1 MLEWAVCTSEKRN
14 VYAVEKIHPCAEA
27 GPSRGGGVEMCG
39 RGPVV
44 KELNVKNWALLRMA
58 VIAGSCMTLGTLV
71 GCQSTGGDGSWD
83 PAASTADDKVIP
95 SERAAKPAP
104 AAETKPAKMESK
116 PAAVSSGRTACSGPG
131 SVRMAFPTGNEAT
144 SAVLLE
150 RTTPAEVVVGQQVEY
165 KLCVCNL
172 TSMKLTGV
180 VVTDECLDNFKIS
193 ESSPGGT
200 MRGTAT
206 SWNLGDLAA
215 GECKVITVRG
225 TALKA
230 GTFTSCADVKY
241 NSLLCTTTNVVQPAI
256 AITKQMTPESTLN
269 CGSISATF
277 EVKNT
282 GTGTASNVRITDAL
296 PAGLT
301 TENGATSLDIP
312 VGNLA
317 AGQTATKTVALKA
330 AKTGRYENNAK
341 AMADGGLTANSNT
354 VATVVK
360 QAVLAVDCKAG
371 GNVYIGRDASFEVT
385 VRNTGDAACD
395 NVSLNLSGA
404 PVANPVVAI
413 GTLAPGASK
422 TITVAV
428 KGGNAGAVNL
438 NASASCP
445 CAAPAQTS
453 CTLNVIGV
461 PDIGTSIS
469 DDDGVVTVGGN
480 HVYTYTVVN
489 QGQVDLTGVTMTAT
503 LDEGSDFVATSWSP
517 APTANGKV
525 LTFNVGTVKV
535 GERKTFTITIKGTAE
550 GERGIDTLTKCN
562 ELKRTVNNDEQVTY
576 IK

>member
-1 MLEWAVCTSEKRN
+1 M
-14 VYAVEKIHPCAEA
+14 
-27 GPSRGGGVEMCG
+27 
-39 RGPVV
+39 
-44 KELNVKNWALLRMA
+44 KNWALLKMA

-71 GCQSTGGDGSWD
+71 GCQQTGDGSSFD
-83 PAASTADDKVIP
+83 PGASTADDKVIP
-95 SERAAKPAP
+95 SERAAAPAP

-116 PAAVSSGRTACSGPG
+116 PAATSSGRTACSGPG

-144 SAVLLE
+144 SAILLE
-150 RTTPAEVVVGQQVEY
+150 RTTPSEVVVGQSVEY
-165 KLCVCNL
+165 KICVCNL

-180 VVTDECLDNFKIS
+180 VVSDECLDNFKIT

-200 MRGTAT
+200 LRGTVT
-206 SWNLGDLAA
+206 SWNLGDLAPN
-215 GECKVITVRG
+215 ECKTITVRG

-269 CGSISATF
+269 CGTISATF

-301 TENGATSLDIP
+301 TDAGASSLDIP

-317 AGQTATKTVALKA
+317 AGQTATKTVTLKA

-341 AMADGGLTANSNT
+341 AVADGGLTANSNT

-360 QAVLAVDCKAG
+360 QAVLAVDCKPG

-413 GTLAPGASK
+413 GNLAAGASK
-422 TITVAV
+422 TVTVMV

-438 NASASCP
+438 TAAASCP
-445 CAAPAQTS
+445 CAAPAQTACS
-453 CTLNVIGV
+453 LNVIGV
-461 PDIGTSIS
+461 PDIGTSIA
-469 DDDGVVTVGGN
+469 DDDGVVTVGNN
-480 HVYTYTVVN
+480 HTYTYTVVN
-489 QGQVDLTGVTMTAT
+489 QGQVDLTGVTVTAT
-503 LDEGSDFVATSWSP
+503 LDDGSDFISSNWSP
-517 APTANGKV
+517 APTVAGKV

-535 GERKTFTITIKGTAE
+535 GERKTFNIVIKGLTE
-550 GERGIDTLTKCN
+550 GEHGIDTLTKSN
-562 ELKRTVNNDEQVTY
+562 ELKRTVKNDEQVTY

>member
-1 MLEWAVCTSEKRN
+1 MDSSLCGGWTQPRWGLESV
-14 VYAVEKIHPCAEA
+14 V
-27 GPSRGGGVEMCG
+27 GV
-39 RGPVV
+39 RFV
-44 KELNVKNWALLRMA
+44 KELTVKNWALLKMA

-71 GCQSTGGDGSWD
+71 GCQSTGGDESWD

-95 SERAAKPAP
+95 SERAAAPAP

-116 PAAVSSGRTACSGPG
+116 PAATSNGRTACSGPG

-144 SAVLLE
+144 SAILLE
-150 RTTPAEVVVGQQVEY
+150 RTTPSEVVVGQQVEY
-165 KLCVCNL
+165 KICVCNL

-180 VVTDECLDNFKIS
+180 VVSDECLDNFKIS

-200 MRGTAT
+200 LRGTTT

-215 GECKVITVRG
+215 GECKTITVRG

-241 NSLLCTTTNVVQPAI
+241 NSLLCTTTNVVQPSI

-269 CGSISATF
+269 CGTISASF

-301 TENGATSLDIP
+301 TESGASSLDIP

-317 AGQTATKTVALKA
+317 AGQTATKTVTLKA

-341 AMADGGLTANSNT
+341 AVADGGLTANSNT

-360 QAVLAVDCKAG
+360 QAVLAVDCKPG

-422 TITVAV
+422 TVTVAV
-428 KGGNAGAVNL
+428 KGGAAGAVNL
-438 NASASCP
+438 TAAASCS
-445 CAAPAQTS
+445 CAATAQTA

-461 PDIGTSIS
+461 PDIATLCT
-469 DDDGVVTVGGN
+469 DTDGVVTVGNN
-480 HVYTYTVVN
+480 HVYTYNVVN
-489 QGQVDLTGVTMTAT
+489 QGQVDLTGVKMVAT
-503 LDEGSDFVATSWSP
+503 IDADSDFISSDWTAAP
-517 APTANGKV
+517 AVNGKV
-525 LTFNVGTVKV
+525 MTFTIGTVKV
-535 GERKTFTITIKGTAE
+535 GERKSFNIVIKGKAE
-550 GERGIDTLTKCN
+550 GERNIQTVTSCN
-562 ELKRTVNNDEQVTY
+562 ELKRTIQDDEQVTF

>member
-1 MLEWAVCTSEKRN
+1 
-14 VYAVEKIHPCAEA
+14 
-27 GPSRGGGVEMCG
+27 MCG

-44 KELNVKNWALLRMA
+44 KELNVKNWSLLKLA

-71 GCQSTGGDGSWD
+71 GCQNTGADDSWD

-95 SERAAKPAP
+95 STRAAKPAP
-104 AAETKPAKMESK
+104 MAETKPAKMESK
-116 PAAVSSGRTACSGPG
+116 PAQASNGRTACSGPG

-144 SAVLLE
+144 SAILLE

-165 KLCVCNL
+165 KICVCNL

-180 VVTDECLDNFKIS
+180 VVSDECLDNFKIS

-215 GECKVITVRG
+215 GECKTITVRG
-225 TALKA
+225 TATKA

-269 CGSISATF
+269 CGTISATF

-301 TENGATSLDIP
+301 TEAGASSLDIP

-317 AGQTATKTVALKA
+317 AGQTATKTVNLKA
-330 AKTGRYENNAK
+330 AKTGRYENSAK

-428 KGGNAGAVNL
+428 KGGVAGAVNL

-445 CAAPAQTS
+445 CAAPAQTA

-461 PDIGTSIS
+461 PDIATLCT
-469 DDDGVVTVGGN
+469 DAEGVVTVGN
-480 HVYTYTVVN
+480 THTYTYNVVN
-489 QGQVDLTGVTMTAT
+489 QGQVDLTNVKMVAT
-503 LDEGSDFVATSWSP
+503 IDGDSDFVSSDWTSAP
-517 APTANGKV
+517 AVAGKV
-525 LTFNVGTVKV
+525 MTFTVGTVKV
-535 GERKTFTITIKGTAE
+535 GERKSFNIVIRGKAE
-550 GERGIDTLTKCN
+550 GERNIQTVTSCA
-562 ELKRTVNNDEQVTY
+562 ELKRTIQDDEQVTF

>member
-1 MLEWAVCTSEKRN
+1 M
-14 VYAVEKIHPCAEA
+14 
-27 GPSRGGGVEMCG
+27 
-39 RGPVV
+39 
-44 KELNVKNWALLRMA
+44 KNWALLKMA
-58 VIAGSCMTLGTLV
+58 VIAGSCMTLSTLV
-71 GCQSTGGDGSWD
+71 GCQQTGSDGSFD

-95 SERAAKPAP
+95 SERSAP
-104 AAETKPAKMESK
+104 RAEVVPAKAEPK
-116 PAAVSSGRTACSGPG
+116 PAATPSGRTACSGPG

-144 SAVLLE
+144 SAILLE
-150 RTTPAEVVVGQQVEY
+150 RTTPSEVVVGQSVEY
-165 KLCVCNL
+165 KICVCNL

-180 VVTDECLDNFKIS
+180 VVSDECLDNFKIT

-200 MRGTAT
+200 LRGTVT
-206 SWNLGDLAA
+206 SWNLGDLAPN
-215 GECKVITVRG
+215 ECKTITVRG

-230 GTFTSCADVKY
+230 GSFTSCADVKY

-269 CGSISATF
+269 CGTISATF

-301 TENGATSLDIP
+301 TDAGASSLDIP

-317 AGQTATKTVALKA
+317 AGQTATKTVTLKA

-341 AMADGGLTANSNT
+341 AVADGGLTANSNT

-360 QAVLAVDCKAG
+360 QAVLAVDCKPG

-395 NVSLNLSGA
+395 NVTLNLSGA

-413 GTLAPGASK
+413 GTLAAGASK
-422 TITVAV
+422 TVTVAV

-438 NASASCP
+438 TAAASCP
-445 CAAPAQTS
+445 CAAPAQTACS
-453 CTLNVIGV
+453 LNVIGV
-461 PDIGTSIS
+461 PDIGTSIA
-469 DDDGVVTVGGN
+469 DDDGVVTVGNN
-480 HVYTYTVVN
+480 HTYVYTVVN
-489 QGQVDLTGVTMTAT
+489 QGQVDLTGVTVTAT
-503 LDEGSDFVATSWSP
+503 LDDGSDFVSSNWSP
-517 APTANGKV
+517 APTVAGKV

-535 GERKTFTITIKGTAE
+535 GERKTFNIVIKGLTE
-550 GERGIDTLTKCN
+550 GEHGIDTLTKSN
-562 ELKRTVNNDEQVTY
+562 ELKRTVKNDEQVTY